1 VVFDYLSDPSLRK
14 IPCYTLLHRTE
25 VLSFNCGLS
34 VAKYQHRLSAMKN
47 SNIGIALAQKALA
60 IELYLK
66 SNHTWLVA

>member
-1 VVFDYLSDPSLRK
+1 
-14 IPCYTLLHRTE
+14 
-25 VLSFNCGLS
+25 
-34 VAKYQHRLSAMKN
+34 MKN